1 MSDNSDWENEKL
13 DGVYGLTNNSDL
25 ISTTLIKLKIQ
36 GKESDIQEF
45 KKRFKKQLDRMD
57 CQVLDEKPS
66 YRNRDSEFFR
76 TYTFIG
82 MNRRKRN
89 GE

>member
-1 MSDNSDWENEKL
+1 MNWENEEP
-13 DGVYGLTNNSDL
+13 DGVYDLTNNSDL

-36 GKESDIQEF
+36 GKESDIVEF
-45 KKRFKKQLDRMD
+45 RKRFKEQLEEMD

-66 YRNRDSEFFR
+66 YRNRDSEYFR

-82 MNRRKRN
+82 MHRRKNN
-89 GE
+89 GK

>member
-1 MSDNSDWENEKL
+1 MSNS
-13 DGVYGLTNNSDL
+13 SDL

-36 GKESDIQEF
+36 GKESDIKEF
-45 KKRFKKQLDRMD
+45 RKRFKKQLEEMD
-57 CQVLDEKPS
+57 CQVLDEKPF
-66 YRNRDSEFFR
+66 YRNRNSEFFR

-82 MNRRKRN
+82 MHRRKNN